1 MKMIWYYICHPKSVW
16 YCIKDWF
23 HKLYKNRLNE
33 YRARIYKYE
42 QKYLCQDIT
51 DPYYGNVLRE
61 GENISIFCPAMVV
74 SKVLEHHFGFENYFR
89 LNVHGIDVD
98 TQQDNIIVVN
108 IKLHRPGLLI
118 GRAGHNIDEI
128 KTELC
133 DMFGRDVRIDITE
146 IKIDKNIP
154 LVY

>member
-1 MKMIWYYICHPKSVW
+1 M
-16 YCIKDWF
+16 
-23 HKLYKNRLNE
+23 NRLNE
-33 YRARIYKYE
+33 YRARIYNYE
-42 QKYLCQDIT
+42 LKYLCTQIT
-51 DPYYGNVLRE
+51 DPYYGTVLRD

-98 TQQDNIIVVN
+98 TQQNTVVVN

-128 KTELC
+128 KNELC
-133 DMFGRDVRIDITE
+133 VMFGRDVRIDITE
-146 IKIDKNIP
+146 IKIDKNLP